1 MNMVCCGEDCRFQVD
16 GYCTRHDL
24 TLPYEQRSPYDQS
37 SYYGAAKSECC
48 YFEQR

>member
-16 GYCTRHDL
+16 GYCTRRDL
-24 TLPYEQRSPYDQS
+24 TFTYDPR
-37 SYYGAAKSECC
+37 SYYGAAESGCC